1 MPTQTYMSE
10 IYGDEHAR
18 MKAYGDNSTAVQD
31 YEEGYSKAMRHLKK
45 HHGVSIGIIS
55 DAANREDTEI
65 ISEPSAQNTSDIL
78 TKGLGG
84 IKHEYHCVG
93 LGLSGFKARL

>member
-1 MPTQTYMSE
+1 MSE
-10 IYGDEHAR
+10 IYGDSHAR
-18 MKAYGDNSTAVQD
+18 LRCYGDNTTAVQD
-31 YEEGYSKAMRHLKK
+31 YNEGYSKAMRHLKK

-55 DAANREDTEI
+55 DAADRDDTEI
-65 ISEPSAQNTSDIL
+65 ISEPTAVNTSDIF

-84 IKHEYHCVG
+84 IKHEHHSAG